1 MLIVPTS
8 MLDELKSFPV
18 KAISFR
24 QEMYDRYLGKYT
36 AVASNSDGMVDSVKN
51 NLTRGLSQILPH
63 LKEEAEYA
71 VQDSLGDTA
80 SWERVNIYGASTR
93 MIALMSGR
101 VFVGLPLS
109 RNEDWSVL
117 PSQSPALAGGK
128 GC

>member
-18 KAISFR
+18 KSISFR

-36 AVASNSDGMVDSVKN
+36 AVASNSDGMVDSVRN
-51 NLTRGLSQILPH
+51 NLTRGLNHILPN

-71 VQDSLGDTA
+71 VRDSLGDTT
-80 SWERVNIYGASTR
+80 SWKRVVLYGASTR
-93 MIALMSGR
+93 MITLMSGR

-109 RNEDWSVL
+109 RNEDWWVL
-117 PSQSPALAGGK
+117 CPQQPAR
-128 GC
+128 

>member
-1 MLIVPTS
+1 

-18 KAISFR
+18 KVISFR

-51 NLTRGLSQILPH
+51 NLTRNMSHVLPH
-63 LKEEAEYA
+63 LEDEAEYA
-71 VQDSLGDTA
+71 AQDSLGKTEN
-80 SWERVNIYGASTR
+80 WRRVNLYGASTR

-109 RNEDWSVL
+109 RNEAW
-117 PSQSPALAGGK
+117 
-128 GC
+128 